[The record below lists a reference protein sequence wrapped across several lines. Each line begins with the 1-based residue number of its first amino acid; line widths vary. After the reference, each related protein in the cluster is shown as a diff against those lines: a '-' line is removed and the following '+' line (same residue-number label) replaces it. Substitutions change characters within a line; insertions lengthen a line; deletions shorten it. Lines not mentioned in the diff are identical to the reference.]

1 MKKMRIL
8 WQVIKQTRS
17 DEIILS
23 YLMFVFIGALV
34 IFLVDPA
41 IKSYGNALWYCCVV
55 IFTVGFGD
63 LVATVLLSK
72 IATIVLLIYSVLVLA
87 IVTGVIV
94 NFYSQLIR
102 IRQEDTMEA
111 FVYKLENL
119 PDLSK
124 EELKELSLSVKR
136 LRKNK

>member
-23 YLMFVFIGALV
+23 YLMFVFIDALV

-55 IFTVGFGD
+55 IFTVGLRFKWLRFFIKNCNYRTLDIFCSG
-63 LVATVLLSK
+63 
-72 IATIVLLIYSVLVLA
+72 
-87 IVTGVIV
+87 TGNCNGCVV